1 MEARSS
7 GAERSVR
14 TKRSGRIS
22 VSEGWNARPEQS
34 EGNAQNK
41 LLTFIFPIV
50 TFLIVIIKVTTYFV
64 KTGELM
70 ELYEVA
76 AYLEKV
82 GLQYMATVGLDGKPK
97 VRPVQ
102 FMVEY
107 DGKLWFCTNSKKS
120 MYAELVKKPWIDLCG
135 SKLLEN
141 EIQTAWI
148 RLSAEAVFEENL
160 EVKKMIMEKSAI
172 VHELYENNAEH
183 PLFKVF
189 YLKNIRGS
197 LNNLGHVNGLS
208 ERADFAKPKEFEF

>member
-14 TKRSGRIS
+14 TKRSGRMS
-22 VSEGWNARPEQS
+22 VSEGWNARPERS
-34 EGNAQNK
+34 EGNARNK

-50 TFLIVIIKVTTYFV
+50 IFLIVTTKVTTLIF
-64 KTGELM
+64 
-70 ELYEVA
+70 
-76 AYLEKV
+76 
-82 GLQYMATVGLDGKPK
+82 
-97 VRPVQ
+97 
-102 FMVEY
+102 
-107 DGKLWFCTNSKKS
+107 
-120 MYAELVKKPWIDLCG
+120 
-135 SKLLEN
+135 
-141 EIQTAWI
+141 TAWI

-197 LNNLGHVNGLS
+197 LNNLGHVKGLS
-208 ERADFAKPKEFEF
+208 KRADFAKPKEFEF